1 MAGAASADPADTG
14 STGSLGGQD
23 NAVVFWPAAG
33 RRLGLLIGS
42 GHLRAAPRFPA
53 PKPMTITRCLL
64 LSLAL
69 LAWIA
74 VPAAQNKYCDSS
86 QFNSLTNIW
95 KPQPDQNTGQVTAV
109 ELAAERKIMVR
120 VLDMFKSAFVPTGA
134 IGYHSANYD
143 ILPQAVTNKSRYGNT
158 YSFVLSHHKIEC
170 VNGKPVALD
179 VSLGNVSVQVNTS
192 FVGEATSP
200 PDVGFSF
207 LPRGYYQR
215 KEKTEL
221 PQANDQGIQEFN
233 FVDGTTVWW
242 LTRGGVL
249 PFRVVTRREFL
260 QKQIEILKSRSGTS
274 AKRLAYYEGLL
285 SESPDE
291 VAIVKEIEVVS
302 LNGHAHVFTTL
313 ADRASRVYVTVNPD
327 YYDRSQ
333 PKSVPQHILIRLTHG
348 NAALLNSTGIGARHL
363 ESFQQLRE
371 IVRANLAE
379 LRATVK

>member
-1 MAGAASADPADTG
+1 
-14 STGSLGGQD
+14 
-23 NAVVFWPAAG
+23 
-33 RRLGLLIGS
+33 
-42 GHLRAAPRFPA
+42 
-53 PKPMTITRCLL
+53 MTFIRCLL
-64 LSLAL
+64 ISLAP

-74 VPAAQNKYCDSS
+74 SPAAQNTYCDSA

-109 ELAAERKIMVR
+109 ELAAERKIMGR

-134 IGYHSANYD
+134 IGLHSANYD

-192 FVGEATSP
+192 FVDEATAPRDS
-200 PDVGFSF
+200 GFSF

-221 PQANDQGIQEFN
+221 PQANDQGIHEFN
-233 FVDGTTVWW
+233 FNDGTTVWW
-242 LTRGGVL
+242 LTRAGVL

-260 QKQIEILKSRSGTS
+260 QKQIEILQSRSGTD
-274 AKRLAYYEGLL
+274 AKRLAYYQGLL
-285 SESPDE
+285 SQAPDE
-291 VAIVKEIEVVS
+291 VAIVKEIEVGS
-302 LNGHAHVFTTL
+302 LNGYAHVFTTL

-333 PKSVPQHILIRLTHG
+333 PKSAPQHILIRLRHE
-348 NAALLNSTGIGARHL
+348 NATLLNSTGIGARHL
-363 ESFQQLRE
+363 ESFQKLRE
-371 IVRANLAE
+371 IVRANLPE

>member
-1 MAGAASADPADTG
+1 
-14 STGSLGGQD
+14 
-23 NAVVFWPAAG
+23 
-33 RRLGLLIGS
+33 
-42 GHLRAAPRFPA
+42 
-53 PKPMTITRCLL
+53 MTITRCLL
-64 LSLAL
+64 LCLAP

-74 VPAAQNKYCDSS
+74 LPAAQTNYCDSS

-95 KPQPDQNTGQVTAV
+95 KPQPDQNTGEITAV
-109 ELAAERKIMVR
+109 ELAAERKIMAR

-134 IGYHSANYD
+134 IGYYGANYD
-143 ILPQAVTNKSRYGNT
+143 LLSQAVRNTSRYGNT

-170 VNGKPVALD
+170 LNGKPVALD

-192 FVGEATSP
+192 FVDEAAVRS
-200 PDVGFSF
+200 DSSVGFGF

-215 KEKTEL
+215 KDKTEL
-221 PQANDQGIQEFN
+221 PQANEQGIQEFN

-260 QKQIEILKSRSGTS
+260 QTQIEILQSRPDTP
-274 AKRLAYYEGLL
+274 AKRLAYYQGLL
-285 SESPDE
+285 SKAPDE
-291 VAIVKEIEVVS
+291 VAIVKEIEVPS
-302 LNGHAHVFTTL
+302 LNGYAHVFTTL
-313 ADRASRVYVTVNPD
+313 ADRESRVYVTVNPD

-333 PKSVPQHILIRLTHG
+333 PKSAPQHILIRLRHG
-348 NAALLNSTGIGARHL
+348 SATLLNATGIGARHM